1 MWKIGRKFFISLVFL
16 FSLAISGFHVHAE
29 QTVSQSVLN
38 EVRDYIE
45 RYYVDPINK
54 NSLQGST
61 PQDIVKYLDKYSTYM
76 TAEEYEQFL
85 DSIDIEFVG
94 IGITMEEDEAGIK
107 IMSVLENSPAARAG
121 LRAGDIITE
130 ADGQALAGNAVESAA
145 TLITGQ
151 EGTTVNLKVFRPET
165 NETFSVS
172 VVREKI
178 NWPNV
183 EFSKLSGNI
192 GYIRLYSFDLES
204 VKEIEKAIRSLSG
217 VRGWIFD
224 LRDNPG
230 GYVDAAQEILGFFPN
245 VKYAFQ
251 LRDRSN
257 KPTVYGAIEQPVK
270 MTGLVHVLVNSS
282 SASASEM
289 VAASVKEQKGA
300 VLYGQ
305 RTFGK
310 GSMQELFP
318 LSDGSVLKLTIAR
331 FFSPNGTPI
340 HEVGVK
346 PNVVTAV
353 NKELYAAH
361 RDLLLKQ
368 LRNYQSLGKL
378 RNAAANKTFT
388 ITLSRK
394 LKVTNTSQLGIKLY
408 RIGGQEV
415 PVTVQYSKGNQ
426 LVIKPNAPLVKGE
439 NYLLIIPPTIKSK
452 DGRLMKQGA
461 YLEISVAK

>member
-1 MWKIGRKFFISLVFL
+1 MWKMGRKFFISLVFL
-16 FSLAISGFHVHAE
+16 FSFTIYGFNVHAE
-29 QTVSQSVLN
+29 QAVSQSTLD
-38 EVRDYIE
+38 EIRHYIQD
-45 RYYVDPINK
+45 YYVDPINE
-54 NSLQGST
+54 NILQGST

-76 TAEEYEQFL
+76 TAEEYQQFL
-85 DSIDIEFVG
+85 DSIDMEFVG
-94 IGITMEEDEAGIK
+94 IGVTMEEDEAGIK

-121 LRAGDIITE
+121 LQAGDIITE
-130 ADGQALAGNAVESAA
+130 VDGQSLAGNAVELAA

-151 EGTTVNLKVFRPET
+151 EGTTVNLKVLRPAT

-183 EFSKLSGNI
+183 EFSRLAGNI

-310 GSMQELFP
+310 GSMQELFQ
-318 LSDGSVLKLTIAR
+318 LSDGSILKLTIAR
-331 FFSPNGTPI
+331 FFSPKGTPI

-346 PNVVTAV
+346 PNVVTAI
-353 NKELYAAH
+353 NKELYFAH

-368 LRNYQSLGKL
+368 LRNYQSFGKL
-378 RNAAANKTFT
+378 RNVATNKTFT
-388 ITLSRK
+388 IKLSRK
-394 LKVTNTSQLGIKLY
+394 LSVNNASQLGIKIY

-415 PVTVQYSKGNQ
+415 PVTVQDSKENQ
-426 LVIKPNAPLVKGE
+426 LVIKPNVPLMKGE
-439 NYLLIIPPTIKSK
+439 NYFLIIPPTIKSK

>member
-1 MWKIGRKFFISLVFL
+1 MWKMGRKFFIPLVFL
-16 FSLAISGFHVHAE
+16 FSFVISGFNVHAE
-29 QTVSQSVLN
+29 QTVSPNILDEIRRHIQ
-38 EVRDYIE
+38 D
-45 RYYVDPINK
+45 YYVDPINK

-107 IMSVLENSPAARAG
+107 VMSVLENSPAARAG
-121 LRAGDIITE
+121 LQAGDIITE
-130 ADGQALAGNAVESAA
+130 VDGQSLAGNAVESAA

-151 EGTTVNLKVFRPET
+151 EGTTVHLKILRPET

-183 EFSKLSGNI
+183 EFSRLSGNI
-192 GYIRLYSFDLES
+192 GYIRLYSFDHES
-204 VKEIEKAIRSLSG
+204 IKEIEKAIRSLSG
-217 VRGWIFD
+217 VKGWIFD

-310 GSMQELFP
+310 GSMQELFQ
-318 LSDGSVLKLTIAR
+318 LSDGSVLKLTVAR

-353 NKELYAAH
+353 NKELYFAH

-378 RNAAANKTFT
+378 RNVATNKTFT
-388 ITLSRK
+388 VKLSRK
-394 LKVTNTSQLGIKLY
+394 LSVTNASQLGIKLY

-415 PVTVQYSKGNQ
+415 PVTVQGKGNQ
-426 LVIKPNAPLVKGE
+426 LVIKPNVPLVKGE

-452 DGRLMKQGA
+452 DGRVMKQGT

>member
-217 VRGWIFD
+217 VKGWIFD

-394 LKVTNTSQLGIKLY
+394 LSVTNTSQLGIKLY